1 MKIFSLISYIPL
13 FFIMLIIYYIMALA
27 GVDFNAGG
35 ELFKIS
41 LPSEAEWALTSSD
54 LFILLCVIVLFI
66 EIIKATGTGAATI
79 FENGLS
85 IIVFIICLMLF
96 LFYDKAGTST
106 FIIMTLMSLLDS
118 IAGFTITAVASR
130 RDFSMHNN

>member
-1 MKIFSLISYIPL
+1 MKIFSLISYVPL
-13 FFIMLIIYYIMALA
+13 FFIMLIIYYIMTLA
-27 GVDFNAGG
+27 GVDFNTGG
-35 ELFKIS
+35 ELLKIS
-41 LPSEAEWALTSSD
+41 LPSQAEWALTSSD

>member
-41 LPSEAEWALTSSD
+41 LPSEAKWALTSSD